1 MATGISTRLSE
12 GELKRFG
19 VTVAIPLAMLAAIG
33 AWRGHTL
40 FPTALAVLAA
50 VLAGL
55 ALLTPGLLGPVHK
68 VWMKGAHALGWF
80 NTRILLS
87 LVYFLIITPTGVLM
101 RLMGRD
107 PLHRR
112 LRDGR
117 SYWVERTRHPDPR
130 GSMERQF

>member
-12 GELKRFG
+12 RELKRFG

-55 ALLTPGLLGPVHK
+55 ALLAPGRLGPVHR
-68 VWMKGAHALGWF
+68 VWMRGAHALGWF
-80 NTRILLS
+80 NTRVLLGV
-87 LVYFLIITPTGVLM
+87 VYFLVITPTGIVM
-101 RLMGRD
+101 RLTGRD

-117 SYWVERTRHPDPR
+117 SYWLERKRHPDPR